1 MSRAV
6 VTNRAPPWSRP
17 VVRRGATLFVCHLH
31 PTWPHPTASR
41 TRPRATSPH
50 ASWDTPPVRPTT
62 PLSLAHP
69 QLPPPPPLLV
79 VVLNVAQGLEAG
91 VAATAAAM
99 LLLPLAVPAP
109 ASPLS
114 SLQPLLEL
122 SPRALPLLL
131 LLPMVLLTWLTVEL
145 CVDIIFLAYA
155 CTMAIACPQS
165 SQRRR
170 AVASRTRT
178 LKAADY
184 NTRQHTLGATRGSSR
199 FDPG

>member
-1 MSRAV
+1 
-6 VTNRAPPWSRP
+6 
-17 VVRRGATLFVCHLH
+17 
-31 PTWPHPTASR
+31 
-41 TRPRATSPH
+41 
-50 ASWDTPPVRPTT
+50 
-62 PLSLAHP
+62 
-69 QLPPPPPLLV
+69 
-79 VVLNVAQGLEAG
+79 
-91 VAATAAAM
+91 M

-145 CVDIIFLAYA
+145 CVDIISLAYA

-178 LKAADY
+178 LKG
-184 NTRQHTLGATRGSSR
+184 NTHSAQRVEAPDSILDKRNASRDALVLGRAPRRALGPHTHARLTLPTRR
-199 FDPG
+199 TCNRRWP

>member
-1 MSRAV
+1 
-6 VTNRAPPWSRP
+6 
-17 VVRRGATLFVCHLH
+17 
-31 PTWPHPTASR
+31 
-41 TRPRATSPH
+41 
-50 ASWDTPPVRPTT
+50 
-62 PLSLAHP
+62 
-69 QLPPPPPLLV
+69 LV
-79 VVLNVAQGLEAG
+79 AVLNVAQGLEAG
-91 VAATAAAM
+91 VAATAAAT
-99 LLLPLAVPAP
+99 LRLPLAVPAP

-155 CTMAIACPQS
+155 CAKAIACPQS
-165 SQRRR
+165 LQRRR

-178 LKAADY
+178 LKAADD
-184 NTRQHTLGATRGSSR
+184 NTRQHTLGATCGSSR

>member
-1 MSRAV
+1 M
-6 VTNRAPPWSRP
+6 
-17 VVRRGATLFVCHLH
+17 
-31 PTWPHPTASR
+31 
-41 TRPRATSPH
+41 
-50 ASWDTPPVRPTT
+50 
-62 PLSLAHP
+62 
-69 QLPPPPPLLV
+69 

-131 LLPMVLLTWLTVEL
+131 LPMVWLTVEL